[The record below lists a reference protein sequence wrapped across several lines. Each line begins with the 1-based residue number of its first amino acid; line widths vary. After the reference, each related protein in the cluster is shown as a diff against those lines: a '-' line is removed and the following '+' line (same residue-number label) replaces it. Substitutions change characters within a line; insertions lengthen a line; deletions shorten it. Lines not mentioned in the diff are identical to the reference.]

1 MAMGSWRG
9 ALAGRWWK
17 RWWGGSA
24 TTVRPESSA
33 AVAAAAERVVERVRR
48 DGAAWISEE
57 TPVATAL
64 AIEPAARHGD
74 GAVMLAPAAPVAA
87 REWRY
92 VALGLAAPSPAS
104 VARLSWDASA
114 DVAWKVAGGA
124 TTWVLDLQGTA
135 WGQARDVT
143 RLGLAT
149 DAPGGVRVA
158 WAALLGDLG
167 QLAGGDMRWDLAA
180 RHLRGLGVECGALQ
194 HPLALPPGARA
205 FYVDR
210 LTPAGARA
218 DYPELDGHP
227 LTEPNV
233 VGDLQR
239 LPLRDGSVDFHVG
252 NHLLEHARDPIGG
265 LEEMLRIVRPGGV
278 LYVSVP
284 DVGNPLDRLRP
295 VTPFDHLLADHEAG
309 RDRSAE
315 DAAHYREAFESAHA
329 TMPTA
334 QREELI
340 ARMRAQSY
348 SIHFHTFDEP
358 SFRELLR
365 FVASRRGARVVEFA
379 RNPGPDFDE
388 YIACLRRVA

>member
-1 MAMGSWRG
+1 MAMGSWSG

-17 RWWGGSA
+17 RWRSS
-24 TTVRPESSA
+24 TSSA
-33 AVAAAAERVVERVRR
+33 VRSGSSAVVAAAAERVVDRVRR
-48 DGAAWISEE
+48 YGAGWISEE
-57 TPVATAL
+57 SPVAM
-64 AIEPAARHGD
+64 
-74 GAVMLAPAAPVAA
+74 MLAVDACSSRRATVVVPDAPLGPGAY
-87 REWRY
+87 RY
-92 VALGLAAPSPAS
+92 LALGLEAPSSAGIVRS
-104 VARLSWDASA
+104 SWSE
-114 DVAWKVAGGA
+114 AGGVDIGWQVTPGT

-135 WGQARDVT
+135 WDEVRPAS
-143 RLGLAT
+143 RLGIAT
-149 DAPGGVRVA
+149 DAPDGVRLA
-158 WAALLGDLG
+158 WGALLGDLG

-194 HPLALPPGARA
+194 HPLPLPPEARA

-210 LTPAGARA
+210 LTAAGARF

-227 LTEPNV
+227 LTVPNV

-239 LPLRDGSVDFHVG
+239 LPLRNGSVDFHVG

-265 LEEMLRIVRPGGV
+265 LEEMLRVVRPGGV

-295 VTPFDHLLADHEAG
+295 VTEFAHLLADHEAG
-309 RDRSAE
+309 GNRAAE
-315 DAAHYREAFESAHA
+315 DDAHYREAFESAHA
-329 TMPTA
+329 AMNPA

-348 SIHFHTFDEP
+348 SIHFHTFDES

-365 FVASRRGARVVEFA
+365 FVGGRRGARVVEFA
-379 RNPGPDFDE
+379 RNPGPEFDE
-388 YIACLRRVA
+388 YVACLRRVP